1 MSELGSSISKLRRQG
16 LHKAKSLVIPKKP
29 IGIKTPLE
37 RGSKQG
43 ESLFRMHF
51 DITKQIED
59 NLKNLLMTQKG
70 ERLGF
75 PDFGTQL
82 KEIYSNNTLENE
94 EIVNIASNEVQS
106 AVSKFMPSIRLVEFY
121 SEKID
126 LNEKK
131 LNASN
136 NLASNFLNSQED
148 LSGIEP
154 NGFRVTNFENKNIDS
169 IYEIKI
175 KYFIPLINKNKQI
188 TLLINSSA

>member
-16 LHKAKSLVIPKKP
+16 LYKARSLVVPKKP

-82 KEIYSNNTLENE
+82 KEIYSNNTLDNE
-94 EIVNIASNEVQS
+94 EIVNIASSEVEN
-106 AVSKFMPSIRLVEFY
+106 AVKKFMPSIRLTEFY
-121 SEKID
+121 SQKVD
-126 LNEKK
+126 LSEAK

-136 NLASNFLNSQED
+136 NLGFDFLANQQSLD
-148 LSGIEP
+148 NIDA
-154 NGFRVTNFENKNIDS
+154 NGFKTSNIENKNIDS

-175 KYFIPLINKNKQI
+175 KYFIPLINKNRQI
-188 TLLINSSA
+188 TLMINSSK